1 MFVYTLK
8 PPLNSSCKAM
18 HICHEHNLVNPDSAS
33 ADRHFGIR
41 VTLPA
46 GDTLRKILGNDWEK
60 LHWFASESERD
71 SAFQQMAIR
80 HGYYRKTD
88 TPTQVLE
95 KIVR

>member
-1 MFVYTLK
+1 
-8 PPLNSSCKAM
+8 M
-18 HICHEHNLVNPDSAS
+18 HICHEHNLIKPDSAS